1 MKSGAYDAVV
11 CTHWADGGPGAIA
24 LADAVIAATE
34 KPSNF
39 KLLYNLEDSIE
50 EKINKIA
57 KEMYGAGKVV
67 FTETVNKHVPTYK
80 IHYRELSIIILKTF
94 LHITT

>member
-24 LADAVIAATE
+24 LADAVIAATG

-67 FTETVNKHVPTYK
+67 FTETVNKHVPTSY
-80 IHYRELSIIILKTF
+80 L
-94 LHITT
+94 